1 MSIRIVSY
9 FCNGCLSSDA
19 KAYKIMDSFI
29 RDNRTLVHA
38 KLHGFRFAST
48 ITGEESDIT
57 ISCAVKICTP
67 NSGQCNDVSKVIEI
81 DGLKERE
88 RAYITFKDRIGY
100 LLFS

>member
-57 ISCAVKICTP
+57 ISCAVKICTA

-88 RAYITFKDRIGY
+88 RT
-100 LLFS
+100 